1 MITDEKENPTSADT
15 EVEPR
20 GSRDYWTRWIK
31 AAKKA
36 AEDHWDEAEAAWAE
50 FTQQSGTQDV
60 DTPRSKTSNYPIY
73 WSSVKTLKPAYYSR
87 TPKLVAKRRFASQDP
102 TALTGCLIK
111 ERLAA
116 YLVDQTDFD
125 GAMDHAVSDFIHADK
140 ATTQIVYTHDMAEE
154 RSRAALIPQVSP
166 EGITKYMMEDG
177 TEYLEGVLQ
186 DETGVF
192 YESIREYPV
201 NQKIDLVPLCYD
213 EVLHTPEAKT
223 EYEIKDKAYFF
234 CMTKEEAEKRFT
246 KEVCDR
252 VQWKLNKSYGEGKEQ
267 DLDKTIPG
275 KYLEG
280 WEIYCKYTEKVYWW
294 SEQYQDDLL
303 DSKDDPY
310 GFKDFF
316 PSPKFII
323 GSKPAKTLFPTPA
336 FQHMEQVIKELHEG
350 ARKKFKLIKAIRRRA
365 LVDGSFPELLI
376 ALEDASDNE
385 FVSVKNLQALL
396 EKGGDISKMIYFIP
410 VQELVQAIQE
420 LNALEEQFKN
430 QFYEWFGIPD
440 ILRGSTSPIE
450 TAAAQEIKSTSAHDR
465 FKYQKKQVAQLATD
479 SIEMMCDLALQV
491 FDDAKIAQVI
501 GYDMLPP
508 EDQMRFPQALEV
520 LRSDEERSI
529 RIEVDSDSMSFLDRQ
544 LRYQQTGTAVN
555 AVMQGLQG
563 ISQMGQ
569 TSLEFAATGL
579 QTLLAS
585 LDAME
590 LGGQFED
597 TVKAAAQT
605 LLDKLKQPPEA
616 PPPPPD
622 YEMMKIQT
630 NAQLES
636 QSQQLKAQQQ
646 SIDAQM
652 KARELQGQEYK
663 LTLEAQKQ
671 MQDNAISQMKLSLE
685 QTVQQFMMALEAQ
698 RVQIEQFKAQVQAA
712 ESGMEEA
719 RLAREADL
727 AIFREQLAASQQQ
740 TKEQTPPQ
748 IINVQAPSMPP
759 VNIAVEASKPGS
771 KLIRAIRDELGNV
784 QAYESTD
791 LPIMPGL

>member
-1 MITDEKENPTSADT
+1 MSTENETSIADT

-20 GSRDYWTRWIK
+20 GSRDYWTKWIK

-36 AEDHWDEAEAAWAE
+36 AECHFDEADAAWAE
-50 FTQQSGTQDV
+50 FEQQSGTQDV

-87 TPKLVAKRRFASQDP
+87 TPKLVAKRRFTSEDP
-102 TALTGCLIK
+102 TALTSCLIK

-116 YLVDQTDFD
+116 YLIDQTDFD

-154 RSRAALIPQVSP
+154 RVRAALMPSP
-166 EGITKYMMEDG
+166 GPDGTMGYLTEEGEPYLEEVMED
-177 TEYLEGVLQ
+177 EG
-186 DETGVF
+186 GAF
-192 YESIREYPV
+192 YESISQYPI
-201 NQKIDLVPLCYD
+201 NQKIDVVPICFD
-213 EVLHTPEAKT
+213 EILHTPEAKT

-234 CMTKEEAEKRFT
+234 CMTQEEARARFS

-252 VQWKLNKSYGEGKEQ
+252 VQWKVNKTYGNEKEV
-267 DLDKTIPG
+267 DMDKAIPG

-280 WEIYCKYTEKVYWW
+280 WEIYCKITKRVYWW
-294 SEQYQDDLL
+294 SEQYPDDLL

-310 GFKDFF
+310 GFKGFF

-323 GSKPAKTLFPTPA
+323 GSKPAKSLYPTPA
-336 FQHMEQVIKELHEG
+336 FRHMEQIVKELHEG

-376 ALEDASDNE
+376 ALEDLSDNE

-396 EKGGDISKMIYFIP
+396 EKGGDISKMIYYIP

-420 LNALEEQFKN
+420 LTALEEQFKN

-440 ILRGSTSPIE
+440 ILRGATDPLE

-491 FDDAKIAQVI
+491 FDDAKIMQVV
-501 GYDMLPP
+501 GFDMLPP
-508 EDQMRFPQALEV
+508 DDQMRFPQALEV

-563 ISQMGQ
+563 IAQMSQ
-569 TSLEFAATGL
+569 TSLEFASAGL

-597 TVKAAAQT
+597 TVKAAAQ
-605 LLDKLKQPPEA
+605 KLFEKIQNPPEQQ
-616 PPPPPD
+616 PPPD

-630 NAQLES
+630 NTQLEN
-636 QSQQLKAQQQ
+636 QAQQLQAQQQ
-646 SIDAQM
+646 AIDAQM

-663 LTLEAQKQ
+663 LQLDAQKQ
-671 MQDNAISQMKLSLE
+671 TNDTALAQMKLSLD

-727 AIFREQLAASQQQ
+727 QMFREQLSAAQEQ

-759 VNIAVEASKPGS
+759 MNIAVEASKPGNKIVS
-771 KLIRAIRDELGNV
+771 VIRDELGNAQGYQV
-784 QAYESTD
+784 TD
-791 LPIMPGL
+791 VPQNPLGL